1 MGAHNENNDGLFLGY
16 FDSYSELVSKYYGYL
31 GNVAIVA
38 GVFYYHNG
46 TTWVKVKVDRDTKI
60 ENMLTEIASGRP
72 SIRTLYATNIDNVP
86 EANGEENDTWKF
98 SRPSASK
105 EYPKVWMVV
114 GFRPYEIS
122 FVEGQSQDFTW
133 TEPVIVDH
141 YVAPAA
147 PGNDGKDGK
156 DGRTTKEYYK
166 LSATADESYLSEL
179 HDALKALGDK
189 IPAEWRPTRMS
200 PTADNRFVLMTQR
213 VKEDGQWS
221 DYSKPVVVTEA
232 AEKPKDTA
240 MLVLTD
246 NMSHVFCD
254 SAGTPKWEQE
264 VSTIAALYVGG
275 ESITDGVSFECDNN
289 SVSQQGNVFRFKPG
303 SKDGYNTCITII
315 AKYNGTSYST
325 KWSVIKHCDGENGIS
340 PVVYELALDRSVIKR
355 GASGITQDRTMAIRV
370 KRISEES
377 TEYFDDITE
386 LGGSVNIITRL
397 GRTGA
402 VESSVLKILDSNPAG
417 TVSES
422 WWLEDE
428 SGAICAYVD
437 DFVNI
442 ELYIDGYCYDAQRL
456 YVVKDGTNGRDI
468 DTELVSK
475 YVREVIDNDV
485 EFASIRKKLTYFYDS
500 FGNIID
506 ETSEES
512 IIDQLAGK
520 ILLEVKRN
528 MLSSG
533 IRISADGIEL
543 HSPKITLRNFD
554 REGLVVEGG
563 IANIPVMHGNQ
574 IYLYDNDE
582 ELVATANA
590 DGNGTYSKKGDEAGI
605 GNGYSAITLIK
616 LGDSLGEAMTT
627 LESFRDTS
635 ISPTHKNAVICRKN
649 NNTGYTVD
657 QSGEP
662 IEGYYTIPGKPYS
675 SPYEVDEHTSEVE
688 RELAEYQNGYIVE
701 QSIERVRYESDN
713 RK

>member
-31 GNVAIVA
+31 GNVAIVD

-46 TTWVKVKVDRDTKI
+46 TTWVKVKSDRDTKI
-60 ENMLTEIASGRP
+60 EHMLVEIASGRP
-72 SIRTLYATNIDNVP
+72 SIRTLYATSIDEPP
-86 EANGEENDTWKF
+86 EANGEENGTWKF
-98 SRPSASK
+98 IRPSASK

-114 GFRPYEIS
+114 GFRPYESS
-122 FVEGQSQDFTW
+122 FVEGQSHDFTW

-156 DGRTTKEYYK
+156 DGRTTEEYYM
-166 LSATADESYLSEL
+166 LSAIADEVYLSLL
-179 HDALKALGDK
+179 HADLNSNGNR
-189 IPAEWRPTRMS
+189 IPIDWKLTRMS

-221 DYSKPVVVTEA
+221 DFSKPVVVTEA
-232 AEKPKDTA
+232 AEKPKDAA

-275 ESITDGVSFECDNN
+275 KSITDGVSFECDNP
-289 SVSQQGNVFRFKPG
+289 SVSQQGNVFRFKPD

-355 GASGITQDRTMAIRV
+355 SAGGITQDRTMAIKA

-386 LGGSVNIITRL
+386 IGGSVNIITRL

-402 VESSVLKILDSNPAG
+402 VESSVLKILDSNPTG
-417 TVSES
+417 IVSEN

-437 DFVNI
+437 DFVDI
-442 ELYIDGYCYDAQRL
+442 ELYIDGYCCDAQRL
-456 YVVKDGTNGRDI
+456 YVVKDGTNGQDI
-468 DTELVSK
+468 DEELVSK

-500 FGNIID
+500 FGNLID

-520 ILLEVKRN
+520 ILLEVNRN
-528 MLSSG
+528 LLSSG
-533 IRISADGIEL
+533 LRISADGIEIY
-543 HSPKITLRNFD
+543 SPKITLRNFE
-554 REGLVVEGG
+554 REGLIVENGN
-563 IANIPVMHGNQ
+563 AYIPVMHGSQ
-574 IYLYDNDE
+574 IYLRNYDG

-590 DGNGTYSKKGDEAGI
+590 DGKGTYTKKDDEAGI
-605 GNGYSAITLIK
+605 GDGYSAITLIK

-627 LESFRDTS
+627 LAGFMDTS
-635 ISPTHKNAVICRKN
+635 ISSTHKNAVICRKN

-662 IEGYYTIPGKPYS
+662 IEGFYTIPGKPYS
-675 SPYEVDEHTSEVE
+675 APYEVDERTSEVE
-688 RELAEYQNGYIVE
+688 RELAEYQNGYIVR
-701 QSIERVRYESDN
+701 QSIDRVRYESDN